1 MIKQLNLS
9 VHDVVDLVLRKGS
22 LDTRVFNQSSMA
34 EGTRLHSVFQK
45 GQNSNYIAEYPLNA
59 YIDVDDYVFYLN
71 GRADG
76 VIHQED
82 IWIIDEI
89 KTTVEK
95 IELFH
100 LENEEW
106 HLGQAIFYAYMLSL
120 EKTLDKVYVRLTYIH
135 QKSEEE
141 NQIFEK
147 AYTFAELETYVFDVL
162 RSYIEYVKK
171 IEARIKDR
179 NESISNFDF
188 PYEQMRSGQDEMIKF
203 ASDIVASNSVGYVE
217 APDRKSVV

>member
-147 AYTFAELETYVFDVL
+147 AYTFC
-162 RSYIEYVKK
+162 
-171 IEARIKDR
+171 
-179 NESISNFDF
+179 
-188 PYEQMRSGQDEMIKF
+188 
-203 ASDIVASNSVGYVE
+203 
-217 APDRKSVV
+217 

>member
-100 LENEEW
+100 LENE
-106 HLGQAIFYAYMLSL
+106 
-120 EKTLDKVYVRLTYIH
+120 
-135 QKSEEE
+135 
-141 NQIFEK
+141 
-147 AYTFAELETYVFDVL
+147 
-162 RSYIEYVKK
+162 
-171 IEARIKDR
+171 
-179 NESISNFDF
+179 
-188 PYEQMRSGQDEMIKF
+188 
-203 ASDIVASNSVGYVE
+203 
-217 APDRKSVV
+217 

>member
-45 GQNSNYIAEYPLNA
+45 VQNSNYIAEYPLNA

-135 QKSEEE
+135 QKSEE
-141 NQIFEK
+141 
-147 AYTFAELETYVFDVL
+147 
-162 RSYIEYVKK
+162 
-171 IEARIKDR
+171 
-179 NESISNFDF
+179 
-188 PYEQMRSGQDEMIKF
+188 
-203 ASDIVASNSVGYVE
+203 
-217 APDRKSVV
+217 

>member
-1 MIKQLNLS
+1 M
-9 VHDVVDLVLRKGS
+9 
-22 LDTRVFNQSSMA
+22 
-34 EGTRLHSVFQK
+34 
-45 GQNSNYIAEYPLNA
+45 
-59 YIDVDDYVFYLN
+59 N

-135 QKSEEE
+135 QK
-141 NQIFEK
+141 
-147 AYTFAELETYVFDVL
+147 
-162 RSYIEYVKK
+162 VKK
-171 IEARIKDR
+171 K
-179 NESISNFDF
+179 
-188 PYEQMRSGQDEMIKF
+188 IKF
-203 ASDIVASNSVGYVE
+203 LKKHTLLLN
-217 APDRKSVV
+217 

>member
-45 GQNSNYIAEYPLNA
+45 GQNSNYTAEYPLNA

-147 AYTFAELETYVFDVL
+147 AYTFAELETYVFDVFL
-162 RSYIEYVKK
+162 H
-171 IEARIKDR
+171 RIR
-179 NESISNFDF
+179 
-188 PYEQMRSGQDEMIKF
+188 
-203 ASDIVASNSVGYVE
+203 
-217 APDRKSVV
+217 

>member
-45 GQNSNYIAEYPLNA
+45 SQNSNYIAEYPLNA

-147 AYTFAELETYVFDVL
+147 AYTFAELETYVLMSYVL
-162 RSYIEYVKK
+162 T
-171 IEARIKDR
+171 
-179 NESISNFDF
+179 
-188 PYEQMRSGQDEMIKF
+188 
-203 ASDIVASNSVGYVE
+203 
-217 APDRKSVV
+217 

>member
-135 QKSEEE
+135 QK
-141 NQIFEK
+141 
-147 AYTFAELETYVFDVL
+147 
-162 RSYIEYVKK
+162 VKK
-171 IEARIKDR
+171 K
-179 NESISNFDF
+179 
-188 PYEQMRSGQDEMIKF
+188 IKF
-203 ASDIVASNSVGYVE
+203 LKKHTLLLN
-217 APDRKSVV
+217 